1 MNKGLKIFILAGEK
15 SGDELGGDLLKSL
28 TLKYKNLTVLGV
40 GGPKMLEQGLKP
52 IFDMNLIALMGIFE
66 LIIKIPKILKLLKFS
81 EKK

>member
-15 SGDELGGDLLKSL
+15 SGDELGGFIKSL